1 MCAPTMRYDTVQSL
15 NMLPVLST
23 LSMNGLMESASI
35 TMGEAIK
42 CCVIPVPF
50 RPEGISTTYVQQ
62 GDGSLPILLLHGFD
76 SSLLEFRRLMPLLAQ
91 QTQVWAVDLL
101 GFGFTERPDSLEV
114 SPASIE
120 AHLYSVWQRLI
131 QRPVVLV
138 GASMGGA
145 AAIAFTL
152 AFPRAVE
159 KLVLIDSAGYSS
171 GPVMGRFL
179 NDSLGYWVT
188 ERFLKK
194 PSVRQKI
201 SEKAYYNRTFAS
213 VDAQKCAALHLDC
226 PNWSKSLISFT
237 RSGGYRSCKTRLAE
251 IQVPTLIVWG
261 EGDRILGT
269 KDAARF
275 HSAIE
280 QSKLVWVPD
289 CGHVPHLEQPE
300 FTAQAIMDFLR

>member
-1 MCAPTMRYDTVQSL
+1 MFSALSDISTDGLTEATSL
-15 NMLPVLST
+15 AMV
-23 LSMNGLMESASI
+23 G
-35 TMGEAIK
+35 AIAFSK
-42 CCVIPVPF
+42 IPIPSHV
-50 RPEGISTTYVQQ
+50 EGITTTYVKQ
-62 GDGSLPILLLHGFD
+62 GTGSPPILLLHGFD

-91 QTQVWAVDLL
+91 HNQTWAIDLL
-101 GFGFTERPDSLEV
+101 GFGFTERPDGLEV

-120 AHLYSVWQRLI
+120 AHLYSVWQSLI
-131 QRPVVLV
+131 QRPVMLV

-152 AFPRAVE
+152 AFPNAVE

-179 NDSLGYWVT
+179 TDSLGYWVT

-201 SEKAYYNRTFAS
+201 SEKAYYNKIFAS
-213 VDAQKCAALHLDC
+213 PDAQKCAALHLDC

-237 RSGGYRSCKTRLAE
+237 RSGGYRSCKARLSE
-251 IQVPTLIVWG
+251 IQVPTLILWG

-275 HSAIE
+275 QNAIP
-280 QSKLVWVPD
+280 QSKLIWVPN
-289 CGHVPHLEQPE
+289 CGHVPHLENPE
-300 FTAQAIMDFLR
+300 FTAESIQGFVGSGRLT

>member
-1 MCAPTMRYDTVQSL
+1 
-15 NMLPVLST
+15 MLSALPHIST
-23 LSMNGLMESASI
+23 DCLTESTSISMAA
-35 TMGEAIK
+35 AIQT
-42 CCVIPVPF
+42 CVIPLSS
-50 RPEGISTTYVQQ
+50 RSQGISTTYVQQ
-62 GDGSLPILLLHGFD
+62 GNGSPPIVLLHGFD

-91 QTQVWAVDLL
+91 QTQLWAVDLL
-101 GFGFTERPDSLEV
+101 GFGFTERPDDLDV
-114 SPASIE
+114 SPASIN
-120 AHLYSVWQRLI
+120 AHLYSVWQTLI

-152 AFPRAVE
+152 AYPHAVE

-188 ERFLKK
+188 ERFLKT

-201 SEKAYYNRTFAS
+201 SEKAYYDKAFAS

-237 RSGGYRSCKTRLAE
+237 RSGGYRSCKTSLAE
-251 IQVPTLIVWG
+251 IQVPTLILWG

-269 KDAARF
+269 KDATRF
-275 HSAIE
+275 HSAIP
-280 QSKLVWVPD
+280 QSKLVWVPN
-289 CGHVPHLEQPE
+289 CGHVPHLEKPE
-300 FTAQAIMDFLR
+300 FTARAMMDFLG

>member
-1 MCAPTMRYDTVQSL
+1 MFSALSHIATDGLTEATSL
-15 NMLPVLST
+15 EMA
-23 LSMNGLMESASI
+23 G
-35 TMGEAIK
+35 AIAFSN
-42 CCVIPVPF
+42 IPIPSHA
-50 RPEGISTTYVQQ
+50 EGITTTYVKQ
-62 GDGSLPILLLHGFD
+62 GTGSPPILLLHGFD
-76 SSLLEFRRLMPLLAQ
+76 SSLLEFRRLMPLLAHHN
-91 QTQVWAVDLL
+91 QTWAVDLL
-101 GFGFTERPDSLEV
+101 GFGFTERPEVLDV

-120 AHLYSVWQRLI
+120 AHLYSVWQTLI
-131 QRPVVLV
+131 GRPVVLV

-145 AAIAFTL
+145 VAIAFAL
-152 AFPRAVE
+152 AFPDAVE
-159 KLVLIDSAGYSS
+159 KLVLIDSAGYNN

-179 NDSLGYWVT
+179 TDSLGYWVT

-201 SEKAYYNRTFAS
+201 SEKAYYNKVFAS
-213 VDAQKCAALHLDC
+213 ADAQKCAALHLDC

-251 IQVPTLIVWG
+251 IRVPTLILWG

-275 HSAIE
+275 HSAIP

-289 CGHVPHLEQPE
+289 CGHVPHLEKPE
-300 FTAQAIMDFLR
+300 FTAEMILDFVG

>member
-1 MCAPTMRYDTVQSL
+1 MFS
-15 NMLPVLST
+15 VLSHIAID
-23 LSMNGLMESASI
+23 GLTEATSLEMVGSI
-35 TMGEAIK
+35 AFSN
-42 CCVIPVPF
+42 IPIPSH
-50 RPEGISTTYVQQ
+50 PEGIATTYVKQ
-62 GDGSLPILLLHGFD
+62 GTGSPPILLLHGFD

-91 QTQVWAVDLL
+91 HNQTLAIDLL
-101 GFGFTERPDSLEV
+101 GFGFTERPDGLDV

-120 AHLYSVWQRLI
+120 AHLYSVWQALI
-131 QRPVVLV
+131 GRPVVLV

-152 AFPRAVE
+152 AYPEAVE
-159 KLVLIDSAGYSS
+159 KLVLIDSAGYSN

-179 NDSLGYWVT
+179 NDALGYWVT
-188 ERFLKK
+188 ERFLKQ

-201 SEKAYYNRTFAS
+201 SEKAYYNKVFAS
-213 VDAQKCAALHLDC
+213 ADAQKCAALHLDC

-237 RSGGYRSCKTRLAE
+237 RSGGYRSCKTRLPE
-251 IQVPTLIVWG
+251 IQVPTLILWG

-275 HSAIE
+275 HRAIP

-289 CGHVPHLEQPE
+289 CGHVPHLEKPE
-300 FTAQAIMDFLR
+300 FTAEMILDSVG

>member
-1 MCAPTMRYDTVQSL
+1 MFSALSHICNDGLTEATSL
-15 NMLPVLST
+15 EMVRAI
-23 LSMNGLMESASI
+23 ASSN
-35 TMGEAIK
+35 
-42 CCVIPVPF
+42 IPIPSHA
-50 RPEGISTTYVQQ
+50 EGIATTYVKQ
-62 GDGSLPILLLHGFD
+62 GTGSPPILLLHGFD

-91 QTQVWAVDLL
+91 HNQTWAVDLL
-101 GFGFTERPDSLEV
+101 GFGFTERPDGLEV

-120 AHLYSVWQRLI
+120 AHLHSVWQTLI

-145 AAIAFTL
+145 AAIAFAL
-152 AFPRAVE
+152 AYPEAVK
-159 KLVLIDSAGYSS
+159 KLVLIDSAGYSN

-188 ERFLKK
+188 ERFLKQ

-201 SEKAYYNRTFAS
+201 SEKAYYNKVFAS
-213 VDAQKCAALHLDC
+213 TDAQKCAALHLDC

-251 IQVPTLIVWG
+251 IQVPTLILWG

-275 HSAIE
+275 YRAIP

-289 CGHVPHLEQPE
+289 CGHVPHLEKSE
-300 FTAQAIMDFLR
+300 LTAEMILDFVG

>member
-1 MCAPTMRYDTVQSL
+1 MCAPTIYMFS
-15 NMLPVLST
+15 VLSHI
-23 LSMNGLMESASI
+23 SADGLTEATSLEMAGAIASFN
-35 TMGEAIK
+35 
-42 CCVIPVPF
+42 IPISSHA
-50 RPEGISTTYVQQ
+50 EGIATTYVKQ
-62 GDGSLPILLLHGFD
+62 GTGSPPILLLHGFD

-91 QTQVWAVDLL
+91 HNQTWAIDLL
-101 GFGFTERPDSLEV
+101 GFGFTERPDGLDV

-120 AHLYSVWQRLI
+120 AHLYSVWQTLI

-138 GASMGGA
+138 GGSMGGA

-152 AFPRAVE
+152 AYPEAVE
-159 KLVLIDSAGYSS
+159 KLVLIDSAGYSN

-201 SEKAYYNRTFAS
+201 SEKAYYDKTFAS
-213 VDAQKCAALHLDC
+213 TDAQKCAALHLDC

-237 RSGGYRSCKTRLAE
+237 RSGGYRSCKTRLPE
-251 IQVPTLIVWG
+251 IRVPTLIVWG

-269 KDAARF
+269 RDAARF
-275 HSAIE
+275 RHAIS

-289 CGHVPHLEQPE
+289 CGHVPHLERPE
-300 FTAQAIMDFLR
+300 FTAEMILDFVG

>member
-1 MCAPTMRYDTVQSL
+1 MFS
-15 NMLPVLST
+15 VLSHI
-23 LSMNGLMESASI
+23 SADSL
-35 TMGEAIK
+35 TEATSLEMAEAITSSK
-42 CCVIPVPF
+42 IPISSHA
-50 RPEGISTTYVQQ
+50 EGITTTYVKQ
-62 GDGSLPILLLHGFD
+62 GTGSPPILLLHGFD

-91 QTQVWAVDLL
+91 HNQTWAVDLL
-101 GFGFTERPDSLEV
+101 GFGFTERPDGLDV
-114 SPASIE
+114 SPASIN
-120 AHLYSVWQRLI
+120 AHLYSVWQILI

-152 AFPRAVE
+152 AYPEAVE

-201 SEKAYYNRTFAS
+201 SEKAYYNKTFAS

-251 IQVPTLIVWG
+251 IQVPTLILWG

-275 HSAIE
+275 HSTIP
-280 QSKLVWVPD
+280 QSKLVWVPE
-289 CGHVPHLEQPE
+289 CGHVPHLEKPE
-300 FTAQAIMDFLR
+300 FTAKSMMDFLV

>member
-1 MCAPTMRYDTVQSL
+1 MRSA
-15 NMLPVLST
+15 LSHIST
-23 LSMNGLMESASI
+23 DCLTESASI
-35 TMGEAIK
+35 SMAAAIK
-42 CCVIPVPF
+42 TCMIHLPS
-50 RPEGISTTYVQQ
+50 RSEGISTTYVHQ
-62 GDGSLPILLLHGFD
+62 GNGSPPILLLHGFD

-91 QTQVWAVDLL
+91 HTQVWAVDLL
-101 GFGFTERPDSLEV
+101 GFGFTERPDGLAV

-120 AHLYSVWQRLI
+120 AHLYSAWQTLI

-152 AFPRAVE
+152 AFPDAVE
-159 KLVLIDSAGYSS
+159 KLVLIDSAGYSN

-179 NDSLGYWVT
+179 TDSLGYWVT
-188 ERFLKK
+188 ERFLKT

-201 SEKAYYNRTFAS
+201 SERAYYNKTFAS
-213 VDAQKCAALHLDC
+213 LDAQKCAALHLDC
-226 PNWSKSLISFT
+226 PNWSQSLISFT

-275 HSAIE
+275 HSAIV
-280 QSKLVWVPD
+280 QSKLLWVPD
-289 CGHVPHLEQPE
+289 CGHVPHLEKPE
-300 FTAQAIMDFLR
+300 FTAQAMMEFLG

>member
-1 MCAPTMRYDTVQSL
+1 MRSA
-15 NMLPVLST
+15 LSNIST
-23 LSMNGLMESASI
+23 NCLTESASI
-35 TMGEAIK
+35 SMATAIK
-42 CCVIPVPF
+42 TCMIPLSS
-50 RPEGISTTYVQQ
+50 RSQGILTSYVQQ
-62 GDGSLPILLLHGFD
+62 GNGSPPVLLLHGFD

-101 GFGFTERPDSLEV
+101 GFGFTERPDDLDV

-120 AHLYSVWQRLI
+120 AHLYSVWQTLI

-152 AFPRAVE
+152 AFPDAVE

-201 SEKAYYNRTFAS
+201 SEKAYYSKTFAS

-251 IQVPTLIVWG
+251 IQVPTLILWG

-269 KDAARF
+269 KDATRF
-275 HSAIE
+275 HSAIP

-289 CGHVPHLEQPE
+289 CGHVPHLEKSE
-300 FTAQAIMDFLR
+300 FTAEVVMEFLE

>member
-1 MCAPTMRYDTVQSL
+1 MFS
-15 NMLPVLST
+15 VLSHIAID
-23 LSMNGLMESASI
+23 GL
-35 TMGEAIK
+35 TEATSLEMVGAIAFSN
-42 CCVIPVPF
+42 IPIPSH
-50 RPEGISTTYVQQ
+50 PEGIATTYVKQ
-62 GDGSLPILLLHGFD
+62 GTGSPPILLLHGFD

-91 QTQVWAVDLL
+91 HNQTWAIDLL
-101 GFGFTERPDSLEV
+101 GFGFTERPNGLEV

-120 AHLYSVWQRLI
+120 AHLHSVWQTLI

-145 AAIAFTL
+145 AAIAFAL
-152 AFPRAVE
+152 AYPEAVE
-159 KLVLIDSAGYSS
+159 KLVLIDSAGYSN

-179 NDSLGYWVT
+179 NDALGYWVT
-188 ERFLKK
+188 ERFLKQ

-201 SEKAYYNRTFAS
+201 SEKAYYNKIFAS
-213 VDAQKCAALHLDC
+213 ADAQKCAALHLDC

-237 RSGGYRSCKTRLAE
+237 RSGGYRSCKTRLPE
-251 IQVPTLIVWG
+251 IQVPTLILWG

-275 HSAIE
+275 HDAIP

-289 CGHVPHLEQPE
+289 CGHVPHLEKPE
-300 FTAQAIMDFLR
+300 FTAEMILDFVG

>member
-1 MCAPTMRYDTVQSL
+1 MRSA
-15 NMLPVLST
+15 LSHIST
-23 LSMNGLMESASI
+23 DGLTESTSISMAA
-35 TMGEAIK
+35 AIK
-42 CCVIPVPF
+42 ICVIPLSSGSA
-50 RPEGISTTYVQQ
+50 EISTAYAQQ
-62 GDGSLPILLLHGFD
+62 GSGSPPILLLHGFD

-101 GFGFTERPDSLEV
+101 GFGVTERPDGLDV
-114 SPASIE
+114 SPSSIE
-120 AHLYSVWQRLI
+120 AHLYSVWQALI

-152 AFPRAVE
+152 AFPDAVE

-188 ERFLKK
+188 ERFLKT

-201 SEKAYYNRTFAS
+201 SEKAYYNKTFAS

-237 RSGGYRSCKTRLAE
+237 RSGGYRSCKSRLAE
-251 IQVPTLIVWG
+251 IQVPTLILWG

-269 KDAARF
+269 KDAVRF
-275 HSAIE
+275 HSAIP

-289 CGHVPHLEQPE
+289 CGHVPHLEKPE
-300 FTAQAIMDFLR
+300 FTAQAMMDFLG

>member
-1 MCAPTMRYDTVQSL
+1 MPS
-15 NMLPVLST
+15 VLS
-23 LSMNGLMESASI
+23 SFSINGLTESAST
-35 TMGEAIK
+35 TMAMAIESYS
-42 CCVIPVPF
+42 IPIPSHS
-50 RPEGISTTYVQQ
+50 ENIETTYVKQ
-62 GDGSLPILLLHGFD
+62 GTGSPPILLLHGFD

-91 QTQVWAVDLL
+91 HHQTWAIDLL
-101 GFGFTERPDSLEV
+101 GFGFTERPDGIDV

-120 AHLYSVWQRLI
+120 THLYAAWKTLI
-131 QRPVVLV
+131 QHPVVLV

-152 AFPRAVE
+152 AFPEAVE
-159 KLVLIDSAGYSS
+159 KLVLIDSAGYSN

-179 NDSLGYWVT
+179 TDSLGYWVT

-201 SEKAYYNRTFAS
+201 SEKAYFDKTFAS

-237 RSGGYRSCKTRLAE
+237 RSGGYRSCKSRLSQ
-251 IQVPTLIVWG
+251 IQVPTLILWG

-269 KDAARF
+269 KDAACF
-275 HSAIE
+275 HSAIP
-280 QSKLVWVPD
+280 QSKLVWVPS
-289 CGHVPHLEQPE
+289 CGHVPHLEKPE
-300 FTAQAIMDFLR
+300 FTAESILDFLQ

>member
-1 MCAPTMRYDTVQSL
+1 MRSA
-15 NMLPVLST
+15 LSNIST
-23 LSMNGLMESASI
+23 NCLTESASI
-35 TMGEAIK
+35 SMATAIK
-42 CCVIPVPF
+42 TCMIPLSS
-50 RPEGISTTYVQQ
+50 RSQGILTSYVQQ
-62 GDGSLPILLLHGFD
+62 GNGSPPVLLLHGFD

-101 GFGFTERPDSLEV
+101 GFGFTERPDDLDV

-120 AHLYSVWQRLI
+120 AHLYSVWQTLI

-152 AFPRAVE
+152 AFPDAVE

-201 SEKAYYNRTFAS
+201 SEKAYYSKTFAS

-269 KDAARF
+269 KDATRF
-275 HSAIE
+275 HSAIP

-289 CGHVPHLEQPE
+289 CGHVPHLEKSE
-300 FTAQAIMDFLR
+300 FTAEVVMEFLE

>member
-1 MCAPTMRYDTVQSL
+1 MFSAISHISTDGLTESSSLAMVAAIASCKVAFALQSD
-15 NMLPVLST
+15 
-23 LSMNGLMESASI
+23 
-35 TMGEAIK
+35 
-42 CCVIPVPF
+42 
-50 RPEGISTTYVQQ
+50 GIATTYVQQ
-62 GDGSLPILLLHGFD
+62 GTGSPPMLLLHGFD

-91 QTQVWAVDLL
+91 HNQTWAVDLL
-101 GFGFTERPDSLEV
+101 GFGFTERPEGLDV

-120 AHLYSVWQRLI
+120 AHLYSVWQTLI
-131 QRPVVLV
+131 GRPVVLV

-152 AFPRAVE
+152 AFPHAVE
-159 KLVLIDSAGYSS
+159 KLVLIDSAGYSN

-179 NDSLGYWVT
+179 TDSLGYWVT

-201 SEKAYYNRTFAS
+201 SEKAYYNKVFAS

-237 RSGGYRSCKTRLAE
+237 RSGGYRSCKARLAE
-251 IQVPTLIVWG
+251 IQVPTLILWG

-275 HSAIE
+275 QNAIP
-280 QSKLVWVPD
+280 QSKLVWVTN
-289 CGHVPHLEQPE
+289 CGHVPHLENPE
-300 FTAQAIMDFLR
+300 FTAESIQGFVS

>member
-1 MCAPTMRYDTVQSL
+1 MRS
-15 NMLPVLST
+15 VLSNIST
-23 LSMNGLMESASI
+23 DCLTEPTSISMAA
-35 TMGEAIK
+35 AIK
-42 CCVIPVPF
+42 TCMIPLSS
-50 RPEGISTTYVQQ
+50 GSQTISTAYVEQ
-62 GDGSLPILLLHGFD
+62 GTGSPPILLLHGFD

-101 GFGFTERPDSLEV
+101 GFGFTERPDGLDV

-120 AHLYSVWQRLI
+120 AHLYSVFQTLI

-152 AFPRAVE
+152 VFPHAVE

-179 NDSLGYWVT
+179 TDSLGYWVT
-188 ERFLKK
+188 ERFLKT

-201 SEKAYYNRTFAS
+201 SEKAYYKKAFAS

-237 RSGGYRSCKTRLAE
+237 RSGGYRSCRTRLTE
-251 IQVPTLIVWG
+251 IQVPTLILWG

-275 HSAIE
+275 HSAIP
-280 QSKLVWVPD
+280 QSKLVWVPE
-289 CGHVPHLEQPE
+289 CGHVPHLEKPE
-300 FTAQAIMDFLR
+300 FTAQTMMTFLE